1 MAKQVQII
9 KTLNHLIPLHLSE
22 QKIVMYS
29 IGYSP
34 QLAKYL
40 AGLGKVNA
48 PTYTK
53 LLRGFQQLDWEKVTL
68 VSKPQEYAVRGSS
81 ISFWLPGYP
90 APIRAEFDFED
101 LENIYTYDSE
111 YGRKLYNIESFL
123 ISKYKLD
130 DEDIESIKLNEDA
143 DSEEF
148 NTATFVNSKPQIIN
162 DEVETQFMEY
172 DYSYPQLFWSRLD
185 LLTKE
190 LNRFNENGYQISIQS
205 RHIDTLPDEVIE
217 LVSNSEA
224 IQHLPKDLPA
234 GFVSARQKTIVLTD
248 REIFG
253 TVYLAKRKKLSSNSA
268 RLLSQFE
275 GEISVGD
282 YIVHEDHGIAIY
294 AGLTQEQIGDE
305 MQEYLSLKYA
315 GDDQLLIP
323 VDQVHKLTKYI
334 GDDTFE
340 PKLSKLGRAEWEGL
354 KARTKKAV
362 GILARDLIS
371 HYAKREVAK
380 AEKIFEEDS
389 KEYTQFVDEFK
400 YTATQDQL
408 HATNEILSDLQ
419 KDVPMN
425 RLLVGDVGFGKTEV
439 MMRATFKA
447 VEAGY
452 QVAILCPT
460 TVLCAQH
467 FGVFSE
473 RFKNFP
479 YRIAY
484 LSRFNT
490 AQENNAIIEKV
501 NKGEVDIIIATHA
514 LLRSDVKYKK
524 LGLLI
529 VDEEQ
534 RFGVAQKEKIKK
546 LNYGVHHLSVSAT
559 PIPRTL
565 GMALSSIQDISLITQ
580 APKGRKPITT
590 EVEKL
595 SWQRIGEAIR
605 DEMDRGGQVYFVHN
619 RVQDIQSLE
628 LKLQNA
634 VPGIKVTVAH
644 GQMHADELDR
654 RITDFYSHKSDVLL
668 CTTIIENGIDMPNV
682 NTIIV
687 HQAEMFGLSQLYQLR
702 GRVGR
707 SERQAYC
714 YLFYQGKS
722 LLPSEQAKYEIHTDT
737 KGKDSKTKKPDPNYI
752 KRLEAMAQATDLGAG
767 FSIASRDLEIRGAGN
782 LLGAEQHGHISQ
794 VGYALYMQMLNEEV
808 EHLKQVTQEII
819 PLN

>member
-1 MAKQVQII
+1 
-9 KTLNHLIPLHLSE
+9 
-22 QKIVMYS
+22 MYS

-40 AGLGKVNA
+40 AGLGKVDA

-53 LLRGFQQLDWEKVTL
+53 LIKGFQQLDWEKVNL
-68 VSKPQEYAVRGSS
+68 VSKPQEYAVRGSA
-81 ISFWLPGYP
+81 ISFWLPGYLS
-90 APIRAEFDFED
+90 PIRAEFDFEE
-101 LENIYTYDSE
+101 LESIYTYDSE
-111 YGRKLYNIESFL
+111 YGRKLYNITGFL

-130 DEDIESIKLNEDA
+130 SEDLESIKLNEDIEA
-143 DSEEF
+143 DEL
-148 NTATFVNSKPQIIN
+148 NTALFVSSKPQLIN
-162 DEVETQFMEY
+162 DEIETKYVEY
-172 DYSYPQLFWSRLD
+172 DYNYPQLFWSRLD
-185 LLTKE
+185 LLTRE
-190 LNRFNENGYQISIQS
+190 LNRLHENGYSISIQS
-205 RHIDTLPDEVIE
+205 RHIDALPDQVIE
-217 LVSNSEA
+217 LVASSES
-224 IQHLPKDLPA
+224 IPNLPKDLPA
-234 GFVSARQKTIVLTD
+234 GFVSARKRLAVLTD

-253 TVYLAKRKKLSSNSA
+253 TVYLAKRKKLSSNTA

-294 AGLTQEQIGDE
+294 AGLTQEMIDNE
-305 MQEYLSLKYA
+305 MQEYLRLKYA
-315 GDDQLLIP
+315 GEDQLLIP
-323 VDQVHKLTKYI
+323 IDQVYKLTKYI

-340 PKLSKLGRAEWEGL
+340 PKLSRLGKVEWETL

-362 GILARDLIS
+362 GILARDLIA
-371 HYAKREVAK
+371 HYAKREITTAQ
-380 AEKIFEEDS
+380 AITEEDS
-389 KEYTQFVDEFK
+389 KEYTKFVDEFE
-400 YTATQDQL
+400 YAATQDQL
-408 HATNEILSDLQ
+408 HATNEILSDMQ
-419 KDVPMN
+419 KDIPMN

-439 MMRATFKA
+439 MMRAAFKA
-447 VEAGY
+447 AEAGM
-452 QVAILCPT
+452 QVAVLCPT

-473 RFKNFP
+473 RFKNYP
-479 YRIAY
+479 YKIGY

-490 AQENNAIIEKV
+490 KQENDAIVDRV
-501 NKGEVDIIIATHA
+501 NSGELAIVIGTHA
-514 LLRSDVKYKK
+514 LLRNDVKFKS

-565 GMALSSIQDISLITQ
+565 GMALSSIQEISLITQ
-580 APKGRKPITT
+580 APRGRKPIET

-595 SWQRIGEAIR
+595 NWEKIGRAIR
-605 DEMDRGGQVYFVHN
+605 KEVDRGGQVYFVHN
-619 RVQDIQSLE
+619 HVQDIVSLE
-628 LKLQNA
+628 LKLKN
-634 VPGIKVTVAH
+634 VLPEIKITVAH
-644 GQMHADELDR
+644 GQMRAEELDR

-687 HQAEMFGLSQLYQLR
+687 HQAERFGLSQLYQLR

-722 LLPSEQAKYEIHTDT
+722 LLPSEEELMEQTTKDKKAK
-737 KGKDSKTKKPDPNYI
+737 KKPDPNYI

-808 EHLKQVTQEII
+808 EHLRQVTAEVTKA
-819 PLN
+819 NN